1 MTFFINSSGIS
12 NVKGEQIDVK
22 EGQNVKQRFEF

>member
-12 NVKGEQIDVK
+12 IVKGGQIDVK